1 MKIKTG
7 DVVLNFLIENKVKHV
22 FLITGGAIGFLIDSF
37 SKRKDITYIC
47 ALHEQSAAMM
57 ADAYS
62 RVGND
67 FAATMV
73 TSGPGATNLITGI
86 YCSWF
91 DSIPNIHITGQVSMN
106 EQRSYLKS
114 TKNCRQIGFQ
124 ETDIVELS
132 KNFTK
137 KSTQIT
143 NSKNIYKI
151 LEDLYTSA
159 KSGRKGPVL
168 LDIPINIQKEFVN
181 KKNFKLM
188 VSKKQMGSSFD
199 FSSQIFNL
207 LKASKRPVILL
218 GAGIRLSG
226 MNEKHMKKLMKKI
239 RVPYLITWG
248 GFDLLDHNDDLNF
261 NTLGVYGHRSSNF
274 IVQNSDLLITIGCR
288 LDTRTTGSRVD
299 TFAPSAKIICVD
311 IDKSELNKNRG
322 TKIFK
327 KIHQDALLFTI
338 NLITSKQLGSNSHQE
353 WINYCTN
360 LKSKYRYEKESSFK
374 GNYVEVYSFIRVL
387 SEYTKANSIIIPD
400 DGGHLTWTMQAF
412 KIKRGQRLFSAFGNS
427 PMGYSL
433 PASIGA
439 AFAQRNKTIVCIDGD
454 GSLMINVQ
462 DLFLVSKH
470 NLNIKIFIINNDGY
484 GIIRQFQSSYM
495 GKRYEASKKGLENP
509 NFKKIAQSYNLPYE
523 LINNQKTMPSKVKN
537 IMYKKG
543 PRFIEVRIDANQTIS
558 PKLEFGR
565 TIEDLSPLINRKEF
579 IENTKFVR
587 NNKIANRKQKNFQE
601 IN

>member
-7 DVVLNFLIENKVKHV
+7 DVVLNYLIKNKVKHV

-37 SKRKDITYIC
+37 SKRKDITYVC

-57 ADAYS
+57 ADSYS
-62 RVGND
+62 RVGPD

-124 ETDIVELS
+124 ETNIVELS

-137 KSTQIT
+137 KSIQIT
-143 NSKNIYKI
+143 NSKNIYKV
-151 LEDLYTSA
+151 LEELYTSS

-168 LDIPINIQKEFVN
+168 LDIPINIQKEVVL
-181 KKNFKLM
+181 KKNFKFKI
-188 VSKKQMGSSFD
+188 SKKDLGSSFD
-199 FSSQIFNL
+199 FSTQIFNL
-207 LKASKRPVILL
+207 LKKSKRPVIVL

-226 MNEKHMKKLMKKI
+226 LNETHIKGLLKKI
-239 RVPYLITWG
+239 SVPYVLTWG
-248 GFDLLDHNDDLNF
+248 GFDILDHKDDLNF

-311 IDKSELNKNRG
+311 IDKIELNKNRG

-327 KIHQDALLFTI
+327 KVHQDASVFI
-338 NLITSKQLGSNSHQE
+338 RNLIKSKFESCSHQE
-353 WINYCTN
+353 WINYCSN
-360 LKSKYRYEKESSFK
+360 LKRKFPYEKESTFK
-374 GNYVEVYSFIRVL
+374 GKYIEVYSFIRVL
-387 SEYTKANSIIIPD
+387 SDYCKANSIIIPD

-412 KIKRGQRLFSAFGNS
+412 KIKKGQRLFSAYGNS

-439 AFAQRNKTIVCIDGD
+439 AFSQRNKTIICIDGD

-523 LINNQKTMPSKVKN
+523 LISNQRTMSSKVKN
-537 IMYKKG
+537 IMNKKG
-543 PRFIEVRIDANQTIS
+543 PRFIEVKIDANQTIS

-565 TIEDLSPLINRKEF
+565 TIEDLSPLISRKEF
-579 IENTKFVR
+579 IENTKFVKNKKPS
-587 NNKIANRKQKNFQE
+587 NNKQKGFQE

>member
-7 DVVLNFLIENKVKHV
+7 DVVLNYLNKNRVRHV

-37 SKRKDITYIC
+37 SKRKDIEYVC

-62 RVGND
+62 RVGPD

-91 DSIPNIHITGQVSMN
+91 DSIPNIHITGQVNMN
-106 EQRSYLKS
+106 EQRSFLKS

-137 KSTQIT
+137 KSIQIT
-143 NSKNIYKI
+143 DSKKIYKV
-151 LEDLYTSA
+151 LEELYTFS

-168 LDIPINIQKEFVN
+168 LDIPINIQKENIQKQNF
-181 KKNFKLM
+181 NFKI
-188 VSKKQMGSSFD
+188 SKKEMGSFFN
-199 FSSQIFNL
+199 FSKQIFDL
-207 LKASKRPVILL
+207 LKKSKRPVIIL

-226 MNEKHMKKLMKKI
+226 LNEKHIKKLLKKI
-239 RVPYLITWG
+239 RVPYVLTWG
-248 GFDLLDHNDDLNF
+248 GFDILDYNENLNF

-299 TFAPSAKIICVD
+299 TFAPSAKIISID
-311 IDKSELNKNRG
+311 IDKNELNKNRG

-327 KIHQDALLFTI
+327 KIHQDAAIFTR
-338 NLITSKQLGSNSHQE
+338 NLIESKFNSNDHEE
-353 WINYCTN
+353 WIDYCQN
-360 LKSKYRYEKESSFK
+360 LKRKYPYEKESTFK
-374 GNYVEVYSFIRVL
+374 RKYVEVYSFIRAL
-387 SEYTKANSIIIPD
+387 SDHCNANSIIIPD

-412 KIKRGQRLFSAFGNS
+412 KIKNGQRLFSAFGNS

-439 AFAQRNKTIVCIDGD
+439 AFAQKNKTIICIDGD

-470 NLNIKIFIINNDGY
+470 HLNIKIFIINNDGY
-484 GIIRQFQSSYM
+484 GIIRQFQSLYM
-495 GKRYEASKKGLENP
+495 EKRYEASKKGLENP
-509 NFKKIAQSYNLPYE
+509 DFKKIAQSYDLPYE
-523 LINNQKTMPSKVKN
+523 LINNQKTMTSKIKK
-537 IMYKKG
+537 IMNKKG
-543 PRFIEVRIDANQTIS
+543 PVFIEVRIDANQTIS

-565 TIEDLSPLINRKEF
+565 PIEDLSPLISRKDF
-579 IENTKFVR
+579 IENTKFVK
-587 NNKIANRKQKNFQE
+587 NKKTLNKKQKDFQE

>member
-7 DVVLNFLIENKVKHV
+7 DVILDYLVKNKIKHV

-37 SKRKDITYIC
+37 SKRKDINYIC

-62 RVGND
+62 RVGPD
-67 FAATMV
+67 FASTMV

-91 DSIPNIHITGQVSMN
+91 DSIPNIHISGQVNIN

-114 TKNCRQIGFQ
+114 TKKCRQIGFQ

-137 KSTQIT
+137 KSVQI
-143 NSKNIYKI
+143 KKPENIYSI
-151 LEDLYTSA
+151 LENLYTSS

-168 LDIPINIQKEFVN
+168 LDIPINIQKENVTKRKFN
-181 KKNFKLM
+181 LK
-188 VSKKQMGSSFD
+188 VSKKDNGSSINYA
-199 FSSQIFNL
+199 SQIINFLNR
-207 LKASKRPVILL
+207 SKRPVIVL

-226 MNEKHMKKLMKKI
+226 LNENQIERLVKKI
-239 RVPYLITWG
+239 PIPYVLTWG
-248 GFDLLDHNDDLNF
+248 GFDILAHNEKLNF
-261 NTLGVYGHRSSNF
+261 NTLGVYGHRSTNF
-274 IVQNSDLLITIGCR
+274 IVQNSDLIITIGCR
-288 LDTRTTGSRVD
+288 LDTRTTGSRVN
-299 TFAPSAKIICVD
+299 TFAPSAKIVSID
-311 IDKSELNKNRG
+311 IDKNELNKNRG
-322 TKIFK
+322 TKIYK
-327 KIHQDALLFTI
+327 KINQDASIFVN
-338 NLITSKQLGSNSHQE
+338 NL
-353 WINYCTN
+353 
-360 LKSKYRYEKESSFK
+360 LKSKFKLDNHYEWIDYCFNLKKKYPYEKESTFK
-374 GNYVEVYSFIRVL
+374 KKFVEVYSFIRVL
-387 SEYTKANSIIIPD
+387 SDNCGKNSIIIPD

-412 KIKRGQRLFSAFGNS
+412 KIKKGQRLFSAFGNS

-439 AFAQRNKTIVCIDGD
+439 AFAQRKKTIICIDGD

-462 DLFLVSKH
+462 DLFLVSKY

-484 GIIRQFQSSYM
+484 GIIRQFQSLYM
-495 GKRYEASKKGLENP
+495 GKRFEASKKGLQNP
-509 NFKKIAQSYNLPYE
+509 DFKKIAKSYELPYE
-523 LINNQKTMPSKVKN
+523 IITNQLSMPKKLEK
-537 IMYKKG
+537 IMKKKG
-543 PRFIEVRIDANQTIS
+543 PYFIEVKIDPDQTIS

-565 TIEDLSPLINRKEF
+565 TIEDLSPLINRIEFKE
-579 IENTKFVR
+579 NMKFSEKKKLL
-587 NNKIANRKQKNFQE
+587 NKKNKFQE

>member
-7 DVVLNFLIENKVKHV
+7 DVVLDYLIKNKVKHV

-37 SKRKDITYIC
+37 AKRKDIAYVC

-62 RVGND
+62 RVGPD

-91 DSIPNIHITGQVSMN
+91 DSIPNIHISGQVSMN

-137 KSTQIT
+137 KSIQIR

-151 LEDLYTSA
+151 LEELYTSS

-168 LDIPINIQKEFVN
+168 LDIPINIQKEIVN
-181 KKNFKLM
+181 KKNFTLK
-188 VSKKQMGSSFD
+188 VSKKESGSSFD
-199 FSSQIFNL
+199 FSSQIFNFV
-207 LKASKRPVILL
+207 KKSKRPVVIL

-226 MNEKHMKKLMKKI
+226 LNETHIKELIKKI
-239 RVPYLITWG
+239 RVPYLLTWG
-248 GFDLLDHNDDLNF
+248 GFDVLDHNDDLNF

-311 IDKSELNKNRG
+311 IDKNELNKNRG

-327 KIHQDALLFTI
+327 KIRQDASVFVK
-338 NLITSKQLGSNSHQE
+338 NLIQSKFDSDYHQE
-353 WINYCTN
+353 WINYCTS
-360 LKSKYRYEKESSFK
+360 LKIKYPYEKESTFK
-374 GNYVEVYSFIRVL
+374 NKYVEVYSFIRIL
-387 SEYTKANSIIIPD
+387 SDYTKANSIIIPD

-439 AFAQRNKTIVCIDGD
+439 AFSQRNKTIVCIDGD

-523 LINNQKTMPSKVKN
+523 LIDNQKTMPSKVKN
-537 IMYKKG
+537 IMNKKG

-579 IENTKFVR
+579 INNTMFVK
-587 NNKIANRKQKNFQE
+587 NKKPSYKKQKSFQE

>member
-7 DVVLNFLIENKVKHV
+7 DVVLNYLIENKVKHV

-37 SKRKDITYIC
+37 SKRKDISYVC

-62 RVGND
+62 RVGSD
-67 FAATMV
+67 FAATMA

-124 ETDIVELS
+124 ETDIIELS

-137 KSTQIT
+137 KSIQIT
-143 NSKNIYKI
+143 NSKDIYKI
-151 LEDLYTSA
+151 LEELYTSS

-168 LDIPINIQKEFVN
+168 LDIPINIQKEVVD
-181 KKNFKLM
+181 KKKFKFKI
-188 VSKKQMGSSFD
+188 SKKELGLSFD

-207 LKASKRPVILL
+207 LKKSKRPVIIL

-226 MNEKHMKKLMKKI
+226 LNETHIKKLLKKI
-239 RVPYLITWG
+239 SVPYVLTWG
-248 GFDLLDHNDDLNF
+248 GFDILDHHDDLNF

-311 IDKSELNKNRG
+311 IDKNELNKNRG

-327 KIHQDALLFTI
+327 KIHQDASVFI
-338 NLITSKQLGSNSHQE
+338 GNLIESKFDSNSHQE
-353 WINYCTN
+353 WINYCLS
-360 LKSKYRYEKESSFK
+360 LKRKYPYENESKFK
-374 GNYVEVYSFIRVL
+374 NKYVEVYSFIRVL
-387 SEYTKANSIIIPD
+387 SDYCKANSIIIPD

-412 KIKRGQRLFSAFGNS
+412 KIKKGQRLFSAFGNS

-439 AFAQRNKTIVCIDGD
+439 AFSQRNKTIICIDGD

-484 GIIRQFQSSYM
+484 GIIRQFQSAYM
-495 GKRYEASKKGLENP
+495 GKRFEASKKGLENP
-509 NFKKIAQSYNLPYE
+509 NFKKIAQSYDLPYE
-523 LINNQKTMPSKVKN
+523 LISNQKIMPSKIKN
-537 IMYKKG
+537 IMNKKG

-565 TIEDLSPLINRKEF
+565 TIEDLSPLISRKEF
-579 IENTKFVR
+579 IENTNFV
-587 NNKIANRKQKNFQE
+587 KDKKSQTKKQKDFQE